1 MMMMMMMEHR
11 RSSGKEKVS
20 QAQETRRLTANRRRC
35 PSWGSGKLWEKLCGA
50 IPDQE
55 WRWRSLTLSLCV
67 CESVSLSSFS
77 PQHRSHGSKGLLA
90 PPYLTNNESPYRE
103 IRSQPAAL
111 RSAGAAD
118 CHTTYYANG
127 VSPRGRSVGGL
138 FLSSSSEEDELLL
151 TSWVFP
157 CFHHPLHQSHR
168 PPFQYNSRWCIH
180 PSTSTHP
187 SSKLRK
193 MMPLHTREREYPNS
207 SLSLSF
213 AWERG
218 GRTEA

>member
-1 MMMMMMMEHR
+1 MMMMMMMEQR

-55 WRWRSLTLSLCV
+55 WRWRSLTLSLSLSV

-90 PPYLTNNESPYRE
+90 PPYLTNNESPYRG

-138 FLSSSSEEDELLL
+138 FLSSSSSEEELL
-151 TSWVFP
+151 TSWVFLFSP
-157 CFHHPLHQSHR
+157 PTPLITSSPIPEQLEMM
-168 PPFQYNSRWCIH
+168 H
-180 PSTSTHP
+180 PSVLPSMHTHTSII
-187 SSKLRK
+187 KQDDAAA
-193 MMPLHTREREYPNS
+193 HTGTGVSE
-207 SLSLSF
+207 F
-213 AWERG
+213 
-218 GRTEA
+218 

>member
-1 MMMMMMMEHR
+1 MMMMMMEQR

-55 WRWRSLTLSLCV
+55 RRWRSLTLSLSLCV

-90 PPYLTNNESPYRE
+90 PPYLTNNESPYRG

-138 FLSSSSEEDELLL
+138 FLSSSSSEEELL
-151 TSWVFP
+151 TSWVFLFSP
-157 CFHHPLHQSHR
+157 PTPLIPSSAIPVPLEMMHPS
-168 PPFQYNSRWCIH
+168 IH
-180 PSTSTHP
+180 PSMHT
-187 SSKLRK
+187 LRSIK
-193 MMPLHTREREYPNS
+193 QDDAAAHTGTGVSE
-207 SLSLSF
+207 F
-213 AWERG
+213 
-218 GRTEA
+218 

>member
-1 MMMMMMMEHR
+1 M
-11 RSSGKEKVS
+11 
-20 QAQETRRLTANRRRC
+20 
-35 PSWGSGKLWEKLCGA
+35 
-50 IPDQE
+50 PDQE
-55 WRWRSLTLSLCV
+55 WRWRSLTLSLSL
-67 CESVSLSSFS
+67 SVSLSSFS

-151 TSWVFP
+151 TSWVFL
-157 CFHHPLHQSHR
+157 FS
-168 PPFQYNSRWCIH
+168 PPTPSITSSAIPVQLKMMH
-180 PSTSTHP
+180 PSIHTHTSIKQATQDDAAA
-187 SSKLRK
+187 
-193 MMPLHTREREYPNS
+193 HTGTGVSEFQFEFEFRVR
-207 SLSLSF
+207 
-213 AWERG
+213 AR
-218 GRTEA
+218 RTYGSRRYNKNKK